1 MKFSHPYF
9 YIAENQQTVHLVCD
23 GIAPRTAIGH
33 WWGLEFYNSTHKVV
47 QNEPSIK
54 INESSSVLE
63 YVDVMFAGVDNVGE
77 PVPAVRASPLPP
89 RLTNVNIMYSAL
101 DATNFTDV
109 KTSTYVTDSVLK
121 GNRGMVEFLS
131 IVFCKTACDVLV

>member
-1 MKFSHPYF
+1 M
-9 YIAENQQTVHLVCD
+9 
-23 GIAPRTAIGH
+23 
-33 WWGLEFYNSTHKVV
+33 

-63 YVDVMFAGVDNVGE
+63 YVDIMFAGVDNVGE

-121 GNRGMVEFLS
+121 GNRGMFYPKCTEIFLS
-131 IVFCKTACDVLV
+131 TWTQLSVSDKEEHLLIYFSLEFEKTSDPLRFI